1 MRFVEAHLATLW
13 ETFADAIGDREALV
27 CGESRRSWREYDDRA
42 ARLASAFAAAGLKA
56 DSKAGLYLYNGNEY
70 LEAQFAALKLRAVPV
85 NINYRYLDDELLYLL
100 DNSDSEILVF
110 HTSLGERVA
119 RVMGRAPNVKL
130 WVEVASGG
138 DVIPGAVAYE
148 SLVDGH
154 DPAPRIRRSES
165 GVYML
170 YTGGT
175 TGMPKGVM
183 YDIEAMTQNFVNIGF
198 GLFGLGAP
206 PAIGDVSE
214 CGEELWRDSES
225 IVSIPVCPLMHATG
239 MWLSAMASHCVGGSV
254 ATLQG
259 SSFDAHELWQVIER
273 EKARQIVIV
282 GDSFTKPM
290 LRALEEARDEGRA
303 YDLSELKSVVSSGA
317 MWTSEVKQQLLDWC
331 DFLLIDVLGSTEG
344 GVGTHIT
351 TRGNVGA
358 TANFAMIPTTKV
370 FTEDGR
376 EVVPGSGES
385 GMVAVSGVVPI
396 GYFKDDV
403 KSRATFKTING
414 VRYSFPGDW
423 ALVEADGTL
432 TLLGRGSNCINT
444 AGEKVYPEEVE
455 VTVKLH
461 PDVIDCLVV
470 GVEDTD
476 FGQRVTA
483 VASLQPGK
491 ETDEAALREFVRA
504 KLASYKVPKEIV
516 LVDEVRR
523 AANGKPDYG
532 WAREIVEAALA

>member
-1 MRFVEAHLATLW
+1 VEAHLATLW
-13 ETFADAIGDREALV
+13 ESFADAIGDREALV
-27 CGESRRSWREYDDRA
+27 CGESRCTWQAYDDRA

-56 DSKAGLYLYNGNEY
+56 DSKVGLYLYNSNEY
-70 LEAQFAALKLRAVPV
+70 LESQFAALKLRAVPV

-119 RVMGRAPNVKL
+119 RVMDRAPNVKL
-130 WVEVASGG
+130 WIEVDAGG
-138 DVIPGAVAYE
+138 NAVPGAVAYE

-154 DPAPRIRRSES
+154 EPAPRIRRSES
-165 GVYML
+165 DIYML

-183 YDIEAMTQNFVNIGF
+183 YGVGELLQFVVNIGF
-198 GLFGLGAP
+198 GLFSLGDS
-206 PAIGDVSE
+206 PAVGEVSE
-214 CGEELWRDSES
+214 CGEELWRGSES
-225 IVSIPVCPLMHATG
+225 VVSIPACPLMHTTA
-239 MWLSAMASHCVGGSV
+239 MWLGALAPLCVGATV
-254 ATLQG
+254 ATLKG
-259 SSFDAHELWQVIER
+259 SSYDAHELWRVAER

-282 GDSFTKPM
+282 GDPFAKPM
-290 LRALEEARDEGRA
+290 LRALEEARDADRP
-303 YDLSELKSVVSSGA
+303 YDLSELRTVVSSGA
-317 MWTSEVKQQLLDWC
+317 MWTSEVKQQLLEWHD
-331 DFLLIDVLGSTEG
+331 LILIDALGSTEAP
-344 GVGTHIT
+344 VGTQIA

-358 TANFAMIPTTKV
+358 TASFAMNSTAKV

-376 EVVPGSGES
+376 EVKPGSGES
-385 GMVAVSGVVPI
+385 GMVAASGTIPI

-403 KSRATFKTING
+403 KSRATFKTIDG

-432 TLLGRGSNCINT
+432 TLLGRGSGCINT

-455 VTVKLH
+455 VSVKRH

-470 GVEDTD
+470 GVDDAD

-483 VASLQPGK
+483 VASLRAGS
-491 ETDEAALREFVRA
+491 EADEAALREFVRA
-504 KLASYKVPKEIV
+504 KIASYKVPKQVV
-516 LVDEVRR
+516 LVDEVHR

-532 WAREIVEAALA
+532 WARKIVEAALA